1 MARRR
6 KTFIDSSALTA
17 IVPVL
22 ALLPAWLS
30 AMSLIWVVVAIPFDT
45 SYVTFI
51 GTAALASVVMFLPA
65 TQRIFVTRMLG
76 VRTPERD
83 ERRRLDTAARM
94 VLAAART
101 PKRRFVFAID
111 ESSDVNAFAC
121 GGHILVVSSFALDN
135 LDDDE
140 LLGVVA
146 HEFSHHLGA
155 HTVGLSF
162 AQWFS
167 LPVLLFARLGEF
179 TRKVARSPLRRLEA
193 MEGAAR
199 HIARGLDVV
208 LRGFSWLFGATLVT
222 AQRLNDLV
230 GRDAEFHAD
239 RRVVELGFGR
249 QLSRALTHVAAR
261 DGSSIGRSR
270 HERIFSS
277 HPPAR
282 TRIARI
288 EALLRSPSR

>member
-1 MARRR
+1 MARRG
-6 KTFIDSSALTA
+6 KTSIDSSALTA

-22 ALLPAWLS
+22 ALLPAWLT

-45 SYVTFI
+45 SYLTFI

-121 GGHILVVSSFALDN
+121 GGHILVVSSFALDK

-199 HIARGLDVV
+199 HIARALDVV

-288 EALLRSPSR
+288 EALLRSRSR

>member
-22 ALLPAWLS
+22 ALLPAWLA
-30 AMSLIWVVVAIPFDT
+30 AMSLIWFVVAIPFDT

-121 GGHILVVSSFALDN
+121 GGHILVVSSFALDK

-199 HIARGLDVV
+199 HIARALDVV

-288 EALLRSPSR
+288 EALLRSRSR

>member
-1 MARRR
+1 MARRG

-22 ALLPAWLS
+22 ALLPAWLA
-30 AMSLIWVVVAIPFDT
+30 AMSLIWFVVAIPFDT

-121 GGHILVVSSFALDN
+121 GGHILVVSSFALDKLN
-135 LDDDE
+135 DDE

-199 HIARGLDVV
+199 HIARALDVV

-288 EALLRSPSR
+288 EALLRSRSR

>member
-1 MARRR
+1 M
-6 KTFIDSSALTA
+6 
-17 IVPVL
+17 PVL
-22 ALLPAWLS
+22 ALLPAWLT

-45 SYVTFI
+45 SYLTFI

-76 VRTPERD
+76 VRTPERH

-121 GGHILVVSSFALDN
+121 GGHMLVVSSFALDK

-199 HIARGLDVV
+199 HIARALDVV

-288 EALLRSPSR
+288 EALLRSRSR

>member
-1 MARRR
+1 M
-6 KTFIDSSALTA
+6 
-17 IVPVL
+17 PVL
-22 ALLPAWLS
+22 ALLPAWLT

-121 GGHILVVSSFALDN
+121 GGHILVVSSFALDK

-199 HIARGLDVV
+199 HIARALDVV
-208 LRGFSWLFGATLVT
+208 MRGFSWLFGATLVT

-288 EALLRSPSR
+288 EALLRSRSR

>member
-1 MARRR
+1 VARRR

-121 GGHILVVSSFALDN
+121 GGHILVVSSFALDK

-199 HIARGLDVV
+199 HIARALDVV

-288 EALLRSPSR
+288 EALLRSRSR

>member
-1 MARRR
+1 M
-6 KTFIDSSALTA
+6 
-17 IVPVL
+17 PVL
-22 ALLPAWLS
+22 ALLPAWLT
-30 AMSLIWVVVAIPFDT
+30 AMSLIWFVVAIPFDT

-121 GGHILVVSSFALDN
+121 GGHMLVVSSFALDK

-199 HIARGLDVV
+199 HIARALDVV

-288 EALLRSPSR
+288 EALLRSRSR

>member
-22 ALLPAWLS
+22 ALLPAWLT
-30 AMSLIWVVVAIPFDT
+30 AMSLIWVVVAIPFNT
-45 SYVTFI
+45 SYLTFI

-121 GGHILVVSSFALDN
+121 GGHILVVSSFALDK

-199 HIARGLDVV
+199 HIARALDVV
-208 LRGFSWLFGATLVT
+208 MRGFSWLFGATLVT

-288 EALLRSPSR
+288 EALLRSRSR

>member
-1 MARRR
+1 
-6 KTFIDSSALTA
+6 
-17 IVPVL
+17 VPVL
-22 ALLPAWLS
+22 ALLPAWLT

-45 SYVTFI
+45 SYLTFI

-121 GGHILVVSSFALDN
+121 GGHILVVSSFALDK

-199 HIARGLDVV
+199 HIARALDVV
-208 LRGFSWLFGATLVT
+208 MRGFSWLFGATLVT

-288 EALLRSPSR
+288 EALLRSRSR

>member
-1 MARRR
+1 VARRR

-22 ALLPAWLS
+22 ALLPAWLT

-45 SYVTFI
+45 SYLTFI

-121 GGHILVVSSFALDN
+121 GGHILVVSSFALDK

-199 HIARGLDVV
+199 HIARALDVV
-208 LRGFSWLFGATLVT
+208 MRGFSWLFGATLVT

-288 EALLRSPSR
+288 EALLRSRSR

>member
-22 ALLPAWLS
+22 ALLPAWLT
-30 AMSLIWVVVAIPFDT
+30 AMSLIWFVVAIPFDT

-121 GGHILVVSSFALDN
+121 GGHMLVVSSFALDK

-199 HIARGLDVV
+199 HIARALDVV

-288 EALLRSPSR
+288 EALLRSRSR

>member
-22 ALLPAWLS
+22 ALLPAWLA
-30 AMSLIWVVVAIPFDT
+30 AMSLIWFVVAIPFDT

-121 GGHILVVSSFALDN
+121 GGHILVVSSFALDK

-167 LPVLLFARLGEF
+167 LPILLFARLGEF

-193 MEGAAR
+193 MEGVAR
-199 HIARGLDVV
+199 HIARALDVV

-288 EALLRSPSR
+288 EALLRSRSR